1 MHSPGSPMAGT
12 YDYRL
17 VALSVVIAVLASY
30 AALDLA
36 GRVTSARGA
45 TRKIWLTGGAIAMGV
60 GIWSMHYIG
69 MLAFHLPI
77 PVAYDWPT
85 VLVSLLAAV
94 LASAIALFVVS
105 RETMSMAPAI
115 VGSLFM
121 GAAIAGMHYIGMAA
135 MRLRAMCS
143 YSPGIVAISVVLA
156 IVISLVALW
165 LTFLSR
171 EETKSVWWK
180 AVTALVMGAAVP
192 VMHYTG
198 MAAASFV
205 SSDSLNG
212 GLGHALSISSLG
224 MTGIITVTFMVLS
237 LTLLTTLIDRRFTA
251 QAQELESSE
260 KRFRAVFEGAQI
272 GIAIT
277 ELTGGKIIAA
287 NPAYRKMLECSAE
300 EMRSVQIFNELTH
313 PDDREGNRIRYEGML
328 KGECDHLQI
337 EKRHVLKSG
346 REVWAV
352 VDLSILRGSDGE
364 PEFVLRMA
372 ADITERKRF
381 EKALREAKEWAEEAN
396 LAKST
401 FLATMSHEIRTPMNG
416 ILGMTELVLDT
427 DLTPEQ
433 REHLGLV
440 RLSAESL
447 LSIINDI
454 LDFSKIEAGKLE
466 LEAIPFDLRESLGET
481 MKALGVRAHQK
492 GLELVYDVQPEVP
505 EGVVGDPGRIRQIL
519 INLVGNAIKFTEKG
533 EVFVTVCEKSHSSG
547 HVLLQFSVKDSG
559 IGIPIDKQSK
569 IFEAFSQ
576 ADGSM
581 ARKYGGTGLGL
592 TICSRLASMMAGEIW
607 VESEPG
613 EGSTFKFTL
622 KLETQSSPA
631 SRRTPLEPEQLRNLH
646 ALIVDDNFTNR
657 SVLSGMLTRWG
668 MRPTA
673 VEGGR
678 AALQALEVAKSTGHP
693 FPLVLLDGQMPEMD
707 GFTLA
712 EIIRKDPS
720 LVGGAMVMM
729 LTSTG
734 HLGDA
739 ARCRELGISAYLV
752 KPIRQGELLEA
763 VCNVLKQASGDESSR
778 LITRHS
784 LREERNKLRVLLAED
799 NAVNQTLAVRILEKR
814 GYSVTVAG
822 NGREALAA
830 LQKEEFDLILMDVQM
845 PEMDGFETTAAI
857 RQTEKQSGKR
867 IPIVA
872 MTAHALKGDEERCLA
887 GGMDGYVSKP
897 IRTNELFA
905 TIERVIAE
913 TKNKGAGAMPKGT
926 RKTEEIIVDDLG

>member
-1 MHSPGSPMAGT
+1 
-12 YDYRL
+12 
-17 VALSVVIAVLASY
+17 
-30 AALDLA
+30 
-36 GRVTSARGA
+36 
-45 TRKIWLTGGAIAMGV
+45 
-60 GIWSMHYIG
+60 
-69 MLAFHLPI
+69 
-77 PVAYDWPT
+77 
-85 VLVSLLAAV
+85 
-94 LASAIALFVVS
+94 
-105 RETMSMAPAI
+105 
-115 VGSLFM
+115 
-121 GAAIAGMHYIGMAA
+121 
-135 MRLRAMCS
+135 
-143 YSPGIVAISVVLA
+143 
-156 IVISLVALW
+156 LW

-198 MAAASFV
+198 MAAATFV
-205 SSDSLNG
+205 PSDSLNG

-224 MTGIITVTFMVLS
+224 MIGIITVTFMVLS

-277 ELTGGKIIAA
+277 ELTGGKITAA
-287 NPAYRKMLECSAE
+287 NPAYRNMLECSGE
-300 EMRSVQIFNELTH
+300 EMRSVQIFDELTH
-313 PDDREGNRIRYEGML
+313 PDDREGNRIRYEEML
-328 KGECDHLQI
+328 KGECDHLQM
-337 EKRHVLKSG
+337 EKRYVLRSG

-352 VDLSILRGSDGE
+352 VDLSILRGSDGR
-364 PEFVLRMA
+364 PEFMLRLA
-372 ADITERKRF
+372 VDITERKRF

-454 LDFSKIEAGKLE
+454 LDFSKIEAGKLD

-533 EVFVTVCEKSHSSG
+533 EVFVTVCEKSHSPG

-613 EGSTFKFTL
+613 AGSTFKFTL
-622 KLETQSSPA
+622 KLKTQESPA
-631 SRRTPLEPEQLRNLH
+631 VRQTPLEPEQLRNLH
-646 ALIVDDNFTNR
+646 ALVVDDNFTNR
-657 SVLSGMLTRWG
+657 SVLNGMLTRWG

-712 EIIRKDPS
+712 ETIRKDPS
-720 LVGGAMVMM
+720 LVGAMVMM

-763 VCNVLKQASGDESSR
+763 VCNVLKQPSGDETSR

-784 LREERNKLRVLLAED
+784 LREERKRLRVLLAED

-814 GYSVTVAG
+814 GYGVRVAG

-857 RQTEKQSGKR
+857 RLREKGSGKR
-867 IPIVA
+867 MPIVA

-887 GGMDGYVSKP
+887 AGMDAYVSKP

-905 TIERVIAE
+905 TIERVMAE
-913 TKNKGAGAMPKGT
+913 TKNQDAMPKGVK
-926 RKTEEIIVDDLG
+926 KTEEIIVDDVG